1 MTHIRF
7 LTNLLRTPSIIVAT
21 IASVLF
27 AVNVASASVSN
38 TYSSPAVEARL
49 VTALDGIAP
58 GSKTFSAG
66 LHLKLG
72 EGWKTYWRSPGE
84 VGFPPEIDWSRS
96 RNIANVEM
104 LWPAPERFTAFGIE
118 NFGYQDEVLFPLQ
131 VSLNQEGQPVEFLVD
146 VKLLVCSKICVP
158 EEFTLQVPLAVDK
171 TRDEIASAQI
181 AKYLAKVPSE
191 EYLTYANAF
200 ISRNQT
206 ELVFEAHSEV
216 PFVAPDI
223 FPELGV
229 GTALGKPDIRLS
241 GDGARLWAALPI
253 LSIDPS
259 NYQMPVVTI
268 TDGSHRALT
277 VSPEIVN
284 DAPTP
289 PYALS
294 QKLPALSELVWIAA
308 IAIMGG
314 LILNAMPCVLPVLS
328 IKVSSVLKAE
338 GRSKAQIR
346 IGFLFS
352 ALGVMVFMWAL
363 AAVLFALKL
372 VGYNVG
378 WGLQFQNPS
387 FVFAMFVVLSL
398 FAGNLFGL
406 FEIRL
411 PTSLSRRLAGNGS
424 GQGYAADFF
433 TGLFGAILA
442 TPCSAPFLGTA
453 VAFALAGRG
462 LDILVVFTALGLG
475 LSLPYLI
482 FAGFPNLVALLPRP
496 GRWMVLLKSVMG
508 ILLTGTAVWL
518 LYVLLGLSGVY
529 VATLAFFGTTIILIF
544 VTRTWLRAAAFASIV
559 LILGISAMPLAQK
572 AEQRSEKIAWSQFER
587 GEIAQQISQGNTVF
601 VDVTA
606 DWCLTCKANKALALE
621 RDPVLSLLNS
631 SDVVAMQADWTQ
643 PDKRIGDFL
652 ESHGRY
658 AIPFN
663 AVFGPSAPDGIVLP
677 EILSVDG
684 VVEAMKQAGLAEK

>member
-1 MTHIRF
+1 MTYFRF
-7 LTNLLRTPSIIVAT
+7 LANLLRTPSIIIVA

-27 AVNVASASVSN
+27 AVNIASASVSN
-38 TYSSPAVEARL
+38 TYSSPAVEATL
-49 VTALDGIAP
+49 VTAVDGIAP

-84 VGFPPEIDWSRS
+84 VGFPPEIDWSKS
-96 RNIANVEM
+96 RNIANVEI

-131 VSLNQEGQPVEFLVD
+131 VSLNQEGPPIEFLVD

-158 EEFTLQVPLAVDK
+158 EEFTLQVPLAIDI
-171 TRDEIASAQI
+171 TRDEISSAQI
-181 AKYLAKVPSE
+181 AEYLAKVPSE
-191 EYLTYANAF
+191 GNLTYANAF

-216 PFVAPDI
+216 PFAAPDL

-241 GDGARLWAALPI
+241 GDGTRLWAALPI
-253 LSIDPS
+253 LSVDS
-259 NYQMPVVTI
+259 DNYQMPIVTL
-268 TDGSHRALT
+268 TDGPHRALT

-289 PYALS
+289 PYALA
-294 QKLPALSELVWIAA
+294 QNLPALNELVWIAVVA
-308 IAIMGG
+308 ILGG

-352 ALGVMVFMWAL
+352 ALGVMVFMWTL
-363 AAVLFALKL
+363 AAVLFALKFI
-372 VGYNVG
+372 GYNVG
-378 WGLQFQNPS
+378 WGLQFQNPA

-406 FEIRL
+406 FDIRL
-411 PTSLSRRLAGNGS
+411 PAPLSRRLAVNGS

-453 VAFALAGRG
+453 IAFALAGRG

-482 FAGFPNLVALLPRP
+482 FAAFPNMVALLPKP
-496 GRWMVLLKSVMG
+496 GRWMALLKSVMG

-518 LYVLLGLSGVY
+518 LYVLLGLSGVHM
-529 VATLAFFGTTIILIF
+529 ATLAFSGTALILIF
-544 VTRTWLRAAAFASIV
+544 VTRNWLRTAAFASIV
-559 LILGISAMPLAQK
+559 LILGISGMPLVQK
-572 AEQRSEKIAWSQFER
+572 AEQRSEKIAWTQFER

-606 DWCLTCKANKALALE
+606 DWCLTCKANKALILE
-621 RDPVLSLLNS
+621 RDPVLSHLNS

-652 ESHGRY
+652 ESHGRF

-684 VVEAMKQAGLAEK
+684 VLDAMKQAGLAEN